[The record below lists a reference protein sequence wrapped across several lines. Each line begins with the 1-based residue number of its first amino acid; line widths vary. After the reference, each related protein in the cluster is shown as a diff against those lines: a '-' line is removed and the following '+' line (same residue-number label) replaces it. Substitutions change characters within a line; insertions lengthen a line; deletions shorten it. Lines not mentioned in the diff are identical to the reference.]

1 MHRLAL
7 TVFIIVSACGLAVTA
22 SARSGNDAPGSIV
35 ATAAGGAPQSRGE
48 GVQAIDDALAAALV
62 GAIATQFDERTIEV
76 KLDHVESTLA
86 GFLQRDLHGNARLK
100 IGRDGAWI
108 PVTFS
113 ALYDTS
119 DGTVGFPSLV
129 LGADAPGQVL
139 PADDRITR
147 QLATEVDARLGNEFT
162 TQDVRFKIDQA
173 RVVHVGGRFLQ
184 LDANGVADF
193 GVEGTTTAIINAL
206 YDPDTRRWIQ
216 LSYELGPA
224 ANRSE
229 EGAVPEAVAAR

>member
-7 TVFIIVSACGLAVTA
+7 ILLIIVSGSGLAHAA
-22 SARSGNDAPGSIV
+22 SARPGNDTTGPIV
-35 ATAAGGAPQSRGE
+35 ATAVGSAPQSRAE
-48 GVQAIDDALAAALV
+48 GAQAIDDALAAALV
-62 GAIATQFDERTIEV
+62 GAIATQFDERIIEV

-108 PVTFS
+108 PVSFT

-129 LGADAPGQVL
+129 LGADAPGQVV

-147 QLATEVDARLGNEFT
+147 QLASEVDARLRTEFT
-162 TQDVRFKIDQA
+162 SQDVRFKIDQA
-173 RVVHVGGRFLQ
+173 RVVHLGGRFLQ

-206 YDPDTRRWIQ
+206 YDPDTGRWIQ

-229 EGAVPEAVAAR
+229 DGAIPKSVAGR

>member
-7 TVFIIVSACGLAVTA
+7 TLLIIVSGCGLADTA
-22 SARSGNDAPGSIV
+22 SARPANDAPRPIV
-35 ATAAGGAPQSRGE
+35 ATAAGDAPQSRTE
-48 GVQAIDDALAAALV
+48 GAQAIDDALAAALV
-62 GAIATQFDERTIEV
+62 GAITTQFDERTIEV

-119 DGTVGFPSLV
+119 NGTVGFPSLV

-139 PADDRITR
+139 AADDRITR

-162 TQDVRFKIDQA
+162 SQDVRFKIDQA
-173 RVVHVGGRFLQ
+173 RVVHIGGRYLQ

-206 YDPDTRRWIQ
+206 FDPKTGRWIQ

-224 ANRSE
+224 ANRKE
-229 EGAVPEAVAAR
+229 KDAIPGNIAAR